1 MNYLIWGVIALVLSV
16 LFGIFII
23 PMLRRLKFG
32 QEIREEGPAWHAS
45 KSGTPTMGGIIFILS
60 IIVTLVA
67 MFVWT
72 ASDGIS
78 MGNTVD
84 LVLVILLSLA
94 FGACLL
100 YTSPSPRD
108 RG

>member
-16 LFGIFII
+16 LFGIFVI

-60 IIVTLVA
+60 IIVTLVVCLDSVRRD
-67 MFVWT
+67 FYGKYSGFSFGNFT
-72 ASDGIS
+72 FTGIWS
-78 MGNTVD
+78 YR
-84 LVLVILLSLA
+84 I
-94 FGACLL
+94 
-100 YTSPSPRD
+100 YR
-108 RG
+108 